1 MNPNSDLKKNIYC
14 VLLLTHVFC
23 EILKD
28 AATEFSTWF
37 RRGQKRGT
45 MVSQEFLERR
55 GDVTG
60 TFDAKSSQKEY
71 WFAHDQQLRHGDEK
85 AGWGVETLTS
95 KHSGSNPFAVRNLCP
110 QPESKEEREKKKK
123 KKRRAHFLLLLS
135 IRLICD
141 AIVDYSTDEKR
152 SILLSWLHKLCLL
165 TRWEEQPKLA
175 AFIFSS
181 FAYDYLWTCLLHKD
195 ETDSQQKTY
204 SSHRRRGSWY

>member
-1 MNPNSDLKKNIYC
+1 MGPASRSNRHCLNLFFLWTPILIFFSNIYC

-37 RRGQKRGT
+37 RRGQKWGT

-110 QPESKEEREKKKK
+110 QPESKEERKKKK
-123 KKRRAHFLLLLS
+123 KKKGAFFVVVVHPSYLRCHSWLFNRRETLYPPVMTAWALSAYPLRRTTEISGIYLFLLCLWLS
-135 IRLICD
+135 
-141 AIVDYSTDEKR
+141 VD
-152 SILLSWLHKLCLL
+152 LFAAQ
-165 TRWEEQPKLA
+165 RWN
-175 AFIFSS
+175 
-181 FAYDYLWTCLLHKD
+181 
-195 ETDSQQKTY
+195 
-204 SSHRRRGSWY
+204 G